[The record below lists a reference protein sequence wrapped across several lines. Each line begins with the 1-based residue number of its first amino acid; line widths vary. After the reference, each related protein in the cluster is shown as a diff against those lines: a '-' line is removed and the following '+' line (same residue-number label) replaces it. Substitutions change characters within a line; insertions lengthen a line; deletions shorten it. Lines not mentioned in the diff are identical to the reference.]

1 VARGTG
7 NMHRLP
13 LGLTGESAA
22 RRKLMMGLR
31 LGLPRRKVAEAV
43 GFSDFWRLVWAQPA
57 VYLDQP
63 LAVSA
68 ATTRIFR
75 IRPKRRILCFVKAF
89 YKKIEEHI

>member
-1 VARGTG
+1 MR
-7 NMHRLP
+7 RLP
-13 LGLTGESAA
+13 LCLTSESAA
-22 RRKLMMGLR
+22 RRQLMMGLR
-31 LGLPRRKVAEAV
+31 LGSPRRRVAAGE

-68 ATTRIFR
+68 ATSRIFR

>member
-7 NMHRLP
+7 HKCRVP
-13 LGLTGESAA
+13 LCLTDENAA
-22 RRKLMMGLR
+22 RRQLMVGLR
-31 LGLPRRKVAEAV
+31 LGLPRRKVAGGV

-63 LAVSA
+63 LAVCA